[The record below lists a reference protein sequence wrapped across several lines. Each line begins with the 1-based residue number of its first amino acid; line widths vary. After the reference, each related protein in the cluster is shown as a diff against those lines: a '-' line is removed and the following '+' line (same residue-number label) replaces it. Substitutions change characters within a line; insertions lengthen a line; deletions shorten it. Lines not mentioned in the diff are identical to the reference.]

1 MPEHPDVEVQLTG
14 TDGNV
19 FALAGKVEKALAR
32 AGHYEAAEGLFER
45 LQECQSYDEALQLF
59 MRIVHVR

>member
-19 FALAGKVEKALAR
+19 FSLAGKVELALKR
-32 AGHYEAAEGLFER
+32 AGHYDAAAQLFSR
-45 LQECQSYDEALQLF
+45 LDECQSYDEALQLF